1 LANEIE
7 KSNLN
12 LDKNR
17 ITFINVVVDSQ
28 DRLGTGEIKIVQLNN
43 EYDLRF
49 TANSMLVI
57 AFAGLNIEQAVIY
70 KVAMKTLNQDKKG
83 RARKCFMELE
93 F

>member
-1 LANEIE
+1 MANEIE

-49 TANSMLVI
+49 TANSMLVN
-57 AFAGLNIEQAVIY
+57 ASAGLNMDMAVI
-70 KVAMKTLNQDKKG
+70 
-83 RARKCFMELE
+83 
-93 F
+93 